1 MADSPQTLTPFILDE
16 NEQKIENKVKVEN
29 NFIFISNK
37 KNTFNVSFQNCSN
50 YIEINSYSNDL
61 YNLKYKKRY
70 NLNELKANKFLS
82 ICDTIDEIYE
92 QLMIEL
98 RKENKK
104 TIIEN
109 NRNIIVL
116 IPVEHIKVKEIKFI
130 LEEKIKT
137 EKEQIKDLF
146 EEIKKVKMD
155 NVNIKEEINKIKND
169 MDFLKE
175 ENNKLKIKNS
185 YFEEQ
190 FKLISD
196 KLNINDD
203 KNKDKDKDKNKIKI
217 ILEKKDALPD
227 IIFNEKKYNNIIYY
241 NENIRELNSIYKDSN
256 FFERNTLGAFILCTD
271 LDSLNLIRGEI
282 LKKIEEDGRIKF
294 NLILGDFNINNFQN
308 FINQNEEFSNCIQ
321 NTCIYTKNLNKYL
334 NLNIGSL
341 KIINIYNNKEEVKN
355 FIIKFSSENIKCY
368 PLKKLI
374 TYQDY
379 LDKYKIFHYE
389 IAKFYG
395 DLSPETYKKYIE
407 KIKFFIEEEDQ
418 RKELLNKNKNKVLDG
433 FIIFDLKRDLNI
445 VDQLIIR
452 EWTKDSF
459 DLDLNKWLSN
469 LDIYYCE
476 AVAYFTSRIMYSL
489 NSYGIKENKFV
500 DINKKILYG
509 GEKMSYSHLLAYKRE
524 KGKIIT
530 FSSLFET
537 FSDKRIGDIYSGRKD
552 SKTIYKSEC
561 LFSTNFILEIHYKN
575 NFISNGI
582 NIENISVFRSEREHL
597 FQPFS
602 FYFLKDVIID
612 TNNYTADIYLETI
625 GKLEILEEQ
634 IKKGKEIEYNENQKI
649 MQVEK

>member
-1 MADSPQTLTPFILDE
+1 MTDSPQTLTPFILDE

-190 FKLISD
+190 FKLFSD

-241 NENIRELNSIYKDSN
+241 NENIRELNSIYKDSD

-271 LDSLNLIRGEI
+271 LDSLNLIIGEI

-379 LDKYKIFHYE
+379 LDKYKRFHYE

-407 KIKFFIEEEDQ
+407 KIKFLIEEEDR
-418 RKELLNKNKNKVLDG
+418 RKELLNKNKNKVLNG

-445 VDQLIIR
+445 IDQLIIK

-489 NSYGIKENKFV
+489 NSYGIKENKFI

-552 SKTIYKSEC
+552 SKTIYKLKR

-582 NIENISVFRSEREHL
+582 NIENISLFPDEKEHL

-612 TNNYTADIYLETI
+612 TNNYTAEIYLETI

-649 MQVEK
+649 MQIKK